1 MSFGINKQDSDF
13 TKPQY
18 HLFYDMGAGST
29 VASLVKFNVVNV
41 TSHGSI
47 RPVLEMETIEFGF
60 DSLLG
65 GRAFDKIMQGLLIEK
80 FKSGPGKGLNVE
92 KDTKAMAKF
101 FKEANRVKQIL
112 SANTETFASIEN
124 VMDGID
130 FRAKFTRKEFEDSAT
145 DLLSRVSGPVTS
157 VLDRSQ
163 ISLKN
168 VSSLVLVGG
177 GIRIPAIQNVLSNL
191 VGADKIARNV
201 DGDEA
206 AVFGAVYQA
215 ATISAQFRTRRGIK
229 VKDIASRP
237 IYIQYKSL
245 GNIS

>member
-1 MSFGINKQDSDF
+1 MSFGIGKKDSDF
-13 TKPQY
+13 AEPQY

-47 RPVLEMETIEFGF
+47 RPVLELETIDFGF

-65 GRAFDKIMQGLLIEK
+65 GRAFDKIVQSLLIEK
-80 FKSGPGKGLNVE
+80 FKSGPGKGLDVE
-92 KDTKAMAKF
+92 NNSKAMAKF

-112 SANTETFASIEN
+112 SANTEIFASIEN

-130 FRAKFTRKEFEDSAT
+130 FRAKFTRKEFEESAK
-145 DLLSRVSGPVTS
+145 DLLSRVEGPVTS
-157 VLDRSQ
+157 VLKQSNFTLEQ
-163 ISLKN
+163 

-177 GIRIPAIQNVLSNL
+177 GVRIPAIQNVLSEL

-237 IYIQYKSL
+237 ISIEYKSL
-245 GNIS
+245 GNIF

>member
-13 TKPQY
+13 KKPQY

-41 TSHGSI
+41 TSHGTI
-47 RPVLEMETIEFGF
+47 RPFLEMETVDFGF

-65 GRAFDKIMQGLLIEK
+65 GRAFDKILQALLIER
-80 FKSGPGKGLNVE
+80 FKSGPGKGLDVE

-101 FKEANRVKQIL
+101 LKEANRVKQIL

-130 FRAKFTRKEFEDSAT
+130 FRSKFTRKEFEDSAK
-145 DLLSRVSGPVTS
+145 DLLSRVGEPVSS
-157 VLDRSQ
+157 VLDRSN
-163 ISLKN
+163 ITIGE

-177 GIRIPAIQNVLSNL
+177 GIRIPAIQAVLSNL

-229 VKDIASRP
+229 IKDISSRP
-237 IYIQYKSL
+237 ISVEYKSL
-245 GNIS
+245 GNI